1 MRARVDE
8 AGPLSLACDAGCC
21 FAGDERGER
30 ACDAWGVLAAER
42 VCAEANAPAVSRCD
56 EGRRCFGGEAL
67 WGELSCEADWRGGWL
82 KEGAT
87 ICEQASP
94 GRKGGRNTEN

>member
-1 MRARVDE
+1 MPAAGDPRVRARVDE

-30 ACDAWGVLAAER
+30 ACDAWGVLAVER
-42 VCAEANAPAVSRCD
+42 VCDEADAPTVSRLD

-67 WGELSCEADWRGGWL
+67 WGRDCEAAGVL
-82 KEGAT
+82 PAALACEAEGVSAIT
-87 ICEQASP
+87 
-94 GRKGGRNTEN
+94 K